1 MENVNNYDVENKMRD
16 FRKEKIDMANVEE
29 DNMIL
34 SIENTRLR
42 QRIAKL
48 EAIIGL

>member
-1 MENVNNYDVENKMRD
+1 MENANNYDAENKMRD
-16 FRKEKIDMANVEE
+16 FRKEKIEE

-48 EAIIGL
+48 EAVVGL